1 MSPNAGILNG
11 SWIERLEADNS
22 PWMRAQVAATVAVL
36 FVEGALDER
45 ERHFAVAIL
54 ETLARDLEQQVR
66 EALSDHVKHCATL
79 PHSIAKTLAR
89 DVESVAVPIIRYSS
103 VLDEADLLAIV
114 QGGSEAKQV
123 AVAQREN
130 LATAVSDALAKTEN
144 ETVVRVLLANE
155 TARIEE
161 ACYLEILEGFSR
173 NERIQGLMAER
184 PGLPASIVARMLT
197 RVSDV
202 LCERLIERFELP
214 EAIASDLTARARE
227 RAMSDSFQGIEAP
240 ETLESLARR
249 LLEEGSLTP
258 VFLLRALCTG
268 QLRLFT
274 AGVAARAGI
283 SVGNADELIRDGGR
297 QGYMAL
303 YLHAGLPG
311 HLMNAFRIAL
321 DLVLEAEA
329 GGPAPWSEAQTQRII
344 KALVV
349 AYDDLAP
356 GHLESVLAQLARQ
369 GLKGRTPAMSHRPPA
384 PALAP
389 VLAASSIPAGPRAV
403 N

>member
-1 MSPNAGILNG
+1 MSPNAEILNAA
-11 SWIERLEADNS
+11 WIERLEADNS

-36 FVEGALDER
+36 FVEGALHER
-45 ERHFAVAIL
+45 ERRFAVAIL
-54 ETLARDLEQQVR
+54 ETLAHDLEQQVR
-66 EALSDHVKHCATL
+66 EALSEHVKHCALL
-79 PHSIAKTLAR
+79 PHSIAETLAR

-114 QGGSEAKQV
+114 HGGSEAKQI

-130 LATAVSDALAKTEN
+130 LAAAVSEALVKTEN
-144 ETVVRVLLANE
+144 ETVVGVLLANE

-161 ACYLEILEGFSR
+161 DAYLKILDDFSR
-173 NERIQGLMAER
+173 NERIQALMAER

-227 RAMSDSFQGIEAP
+227 RALSESFQEITTP
-240 ETLESLARR
+240 ETLESVTRR

-258 VFLLRALCTG
+258 IFLLRALCMG

-274 AGVAARAGI
+274 AGMAARAGVT
-283 SVGNADELIRDGGR
+283 VGNADELIRDGGR

-311 HLMNAFRIAL
+311 DLMTAFRIAL
-321 DLVLEAEA
+321 EIVLEAEA
-329 GGPAPWSEAQTQRII
+329 AGPAPWSEAQTQRII

-349 AYDDLAP
+349 AYNDLAP
-356 GHLESVLAQLARQ
+356 GHLESVLAQLARH
-369 GLKGRTPAMSHRPPA
+369 GLRRQTPAMNHPPPA
-384 PALAP
+384 SSAL
-389 VLAASSIPAGPRAV
+389 GPQAV
-403 N
+403 T

>member
-1 MSPNAGILNG
+1 MLAISPNAEILNG
-11 SWIERLEADNS
+11 TWIERLEADNS

-36 FVEGALDER
+36 FVEGALNEGER
-45 ERHFAVAIL
+45 RFAVAIL

-66 EALSDHVKHCATL
+66 EALSEHVKHCALL
-79 PHSIAKTLAR
+79 PHSIAVTLAE

-114 QGGSEAKQV
+114 EGGSEAKQV

-130 LATAVSDALAKTEN
+130 LAAAVSDALAETGN
-144 ETVVRVLLANE
+144 ETVVGVLLANE

-161 ACYLEILEGFSR
+161 ASYLKILEGFSR
-173 NERIQGLMAER
+173 NERIQALMAER
-184 PGLPASIVARMLT
+184 PGLPASIVARMFT

-227 RAMSDSFQGIEAP
+227 RALSESFQQITAA
-240 ETLESLARR
+240 ETLETVTQR
-249 LLEEGSLTP
+249 LLEEGNLTP
-258 VFLLRALCTG
+258 IFLLRALCMG

-283 SVGNADELIRDGGR
+283 TVGNADELIRDGGR

-311 HLMNAFRIAL
+311 DLMNAFRIAL
-321 DLVLEAEA
+321 DIVIETEAD
-329 GGPAPWSEAQTQRII
+329 GPAPWTQAKTQRII
-344 KALVV
+344 NALVV

-356 GHLESVLAQLARQ
+356 GHLESVLAQLARH
-369 GLKGRTPAMSHRPPA
+369 GLKGQTPATRHPRP
-384 PALAP
+384 
-389 VLAASSIPAGPRAV
+389 ASAMAGPQPV